1 MKKGLVSIITPMYNS
16 EKYILETYE
25 SIKNQS
31 YTNWEWIVID
41 DCSNDKSYEIVL
53 QLKKEDSR
61 IQLLKN
67 RFNLKA
73 AGSRNRGLD
82 LAKGEYISFID
93 SDDIWYVNFLEKQL
107 KILTQK
113 KCNIVFSSYKRKN
126 ENLSRDFGDYIVPEI
141 VTYKDLLKTNYLS
154 CLTVLYRKSIYKNK
168 RFIEGLKMHEDYVF
182 WLELLEIE
190 KIARGN
196 REVLAIYR
204 IRSNSTS
211 RNKINNLFYMFYIFR
226 NIRKEK
232 ILKSLFY
239 LVNYIVY
246 GIKKNKKIIFK

>member
-82 LAKGEYISFID
+82 LANGEYITFID
-93 SDDIWYVNFLEKQL
+93 SDDIWFNNFLEEQIKL
-107 KILTQK
+107 LNKK
-113 KCNIVFSSYKRKN
+113 KCSIVFSSYKRKS
-126 ENLSRDFGDYIVPEI
+126 ENLSQDFGDYIVPEI
-141 VTYKDLLKTNYLS
+141 VTYKNLLKTNYLS
-154 CLTVLYRKSIYKNK
+154 CLTVLYKKSTYKNK

-182 WLELLEIE
+182 WLELLENNIIAKGNK
-190 KIARGN
+190 KI
-196 REVLAIYR
+196 LAVYR
-204 IRSNSTS
+204 IRKSSSS
-211 RNKINNLFYMFYIFR
+211 RNKIKNLLYMFYIFH

-232 ILKSLFY
+232 ILKTCYY
-239 LVNYIVY
+239 LVNYIYY
-246 GIKKNKKIIFK
+246 GLKKNKKIMF